1 MDHVS
6 RVGVFLAVVK
16 AQSFAGAA
24 RKLGITSSAVSKQVQ
39 NLEQDLQVKL
49 LNRTTRNVSMTEEG
63 AFYYERAERA
73 LGDLQEAQE
82 QIYEM
87 KSRPQGPL
95 KISLPHSL
103 GVKYFGQ
110 AVASFAVQYPEVELN
125 VSLDERF
132 VDIVNGNFDIA
143 LRIGSLED
151 TSLIARRMASCPF
164 ILCASPNYV
173 EINGEPNT
181 PDDLKGHNV
190 LAYTRNGGIHE
201 MRYEDP
207 AGKIGQVGLTGNF
220 KSDSGDILC
229 RAAIE
234 GVGIA
239 ILPAFYV
246 AEHLEN
252 QELQTVLP
260 KYVTW
265 PKREIYAVFQ
275 PNRYQSQRQRL
286 FVDQLVATC
295 KELPWEREELNE

>member
-1 MDHVS
+1 MDHIS

-24 RKLGITSSAVSKQVQ
+24 RELGITSSAVSKQVQ
-39 NLEQDLQVKL
+39 NLEQSLQVKL

-63 AFYYERAERA
+63 ALYYERADRA
-73 LGDLQEAQE
+73 LGDLKEAQE

-87 KSRPQGPL
+87 KSRPRGPL
-95 KISLPHSL
+95 KVSLPHSL

-110 AVASFAVQYPEVELN
+110 AVALFAAQYPDVELN
-125 VSLDERF
+125 INLDERF
-132 VDIVNGNFDIA
+132 VDIVNENFDVA
-143 LRIGSLED
+143 LRIGSLKD

-164 ILCASPNYV
+164 VLCASPSYL
-173 EINGEPNT
+173 ETNGTPNT
-181 PDDLKGHNV
+181 PDDLTDHNV
-190 LAYTRNGGIHE
+190 LAYTRNDGLHE
-201 MRYEDP
+201 WRYENP

-220 KSDSGDILC
+220 KSDSGEILC

-252 QELQTVLP
+252 QELQILLP
-260 KYVTW
+260 KYETW

-286 FVDQLVATC
+286 FVDQLVVTC
-295 KELPWEREELNE
+295 KQLPWERQELVK